1 MSRVDERVDR
11 LEEAL
16 MKLAYAQFN
25 TEMELRQLSQ
35 EMKDFKDEMK
45 DFKAEMQA
53 FKGEMKDFKDEML
66 AFKGEMKD
74 FKDEMKGFKD
84 GVEAFKGEM
93 QAFKEEVRRDRKAMN
108 KRWGEIA
115 NKLGTVVED
124 IIYPSARRVARAF
137 FGAETIE
144 FEGQRIVRRLSGDRG
159 RSREFDGVFAW
170 EGHVLL
176 LEGKAAIRPEYLRGF
191 ADFVRLGVF
200 FDWFP
205 EYRGRRLIPVFG
217 ALAIPDQDVDW
228 LTRRGVYVLRMGEEA
243 MELVNFEAV
252 EGAQSG

>member
-1 MSRVDERVDR
+1 MSRVEERVDR

-45 DFKAEMQA
+45 DLKA
-53 FKGEMKDFKDEML
+53 
-66 AFKGEMKD
+66 
-74 FKDEMKGFKD
+74 
-84 GVEAFKGEM
+84 EM
-93 QAFKEEVRRDRKAMN
+93 QAFKEEVRRDRREMN

-144 FEGQRIVRRLSGDRG
+144 FEGQRIVRRLSSGRG
-159 RSREFDGVFAW
+159 RNREFDGVFAW

-191 ADFVRLGVF
+191 ADFVRLGAF

-217 ALAIPDQDVDW
+217 ALAIPDQDVAW
-228 LTRRGVYVLRMGEEA
+228 LTRRRIYVLKMGEEA

-252 EGAQSG
+252 EGGQSG

>member
-1 MSRVDERVDR
+1 MSRVEERVDR

-35 EMKDFKDEMK
+35 EMKDFKTEMQAFKDEMQAFKDEMK
-45 DFKAEMQA
+45 DFKA
-53 FKGEMKDFKDEML
+53 
-66 AFKGEMKD
+66 
-74 FKDEMKGFKD
+74 
-84 GVEAFKGEM
+84 EM

-124 IIYPSARRVARAF
+124 IMYPSARRVARTF
-137 FGAETIE
+137 FGAKVIE

-217 ALAIPDQDVDW
+217 ALAISDQDVAW
-228 LTRRGVYVLRMGEEA
+228 LTRRRIYVLKMGEEA

-252 EGAQSG
+252 ERERAD